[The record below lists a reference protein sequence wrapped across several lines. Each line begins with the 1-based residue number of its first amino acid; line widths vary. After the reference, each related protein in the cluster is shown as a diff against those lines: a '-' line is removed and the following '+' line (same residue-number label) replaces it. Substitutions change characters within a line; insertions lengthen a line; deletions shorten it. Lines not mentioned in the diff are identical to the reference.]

1 MLKILHYWK
10 SYIFPVFWFYWRQL
24 LGVSCA
30 SHKIPKWLLD
40 WLHGRLLLLTH
51 RECCPPYGQMGCAP
65 QGRCSKQDLTHSRI
79 LTVSSNP
86 EIVISGWEAQ
96 QSHLTSWL
104 PLLQPLL
111 QHFTLRVKLYMAL
124 SLQGHHLVPGSRLQM
139 AVSLGSLEGNNK
151 CHK

>member
-1 MLKILHYWK
+1 MLKILYYWK

-65 QGRCSKQDLTHSRI
+65 RAGAVSRTSRI
-79 LTVSSNP
+79 QESSLSPVIPDSDQWMRGTAESPHQLTPTTPATPAAFHTQSEVMHGF
-86 EIVISGWEAQ
+86 ISARA
-96 QSHLTSWL
+96 S
-104 PLLQPLL
+104 
-111 QHFTLRVKLYMAL
+111 F
-124 SLQGHHLVPGSRLQM
+124 GSRLTPTD
-139 AVSLGSLEGNNK
+139 GSFLRLPWRK
-151 CHK
+151 Q